1 MEWGGLVKSGSG
13 TSTDELL
20 NPAVCTFTTNV
31 STEVVNCAEQQC
43 LEWKSLDITVCEAV
57 TIVYVN
63 SMYSIPYKI
72 F

>member
-20 NPAVCTFTTNV
+20 NPAVCTFTSNV

-43 LEWKSLDITVCEAV
+43 LEWKSLDIT
-57 TIVYVN
+57 N
-63 SMYSIPYKI
+63 SL
-72 F
+72 